1 MYEIVLYDLV
11 MSHVAI
17 STCCAISRYEIMLM
31 NDIIYDKLL
40 DIMRGDFIYDLY
52 DITPPPHLRCIRYE

>member
-1 MYEIVLYDLV
+1 MYEIVLNLKRSGDV
-11 MSHVAI
+11 
-17 STCCAISRYEIMLM
+17 TCCDFYVLCDIIYEIMLM

-52 DITPPPHLRCIRYE
+52 DITPPPHLR

>member
-1 MYEIVLYDLV
+1 MCCDFYVLCD
-11 MSHVAI
+11 I
-17 STCCAISRYEIMLM
+17 IYEIMLM

-52 DITPPPHLRCIRYE
+52 DITRPPHLR